1 MLQLNNQLQSE
12 QIGDLIAALSKAQAE
27 IEGAPFDK
35 KSHHNEYA
43 SYTSIRE
50 ACRLPLAKNGLAVT
64 HTLDIADG
72 KRVLVTQLS
81 HSSGQWMRSY
91 ICMPQ
96 EKETPQGM
104 GSAITYS
111 KRYALAA
118 LLAIYADNDDDGE
131 AAEGAYKNGS
141 TQKAAAPVNTE
152 TLSASQCE
160 AIRKAI
166 NGDFAYLNKI
176 VKEHKKDC
184 IEKVPASQFTHIMHL
199 IKMRAEEREY
209 AKTGS

>member
-1 MLQLNNQLQSE
+1 MSQLNQLQSE
-12 QIGDLIAALSKAQAE
+12 QIGDLVAALAKAQTD
-27 IEGAPFDK
+27 IEGAAFDK
-35 KSHHNEYA
+35 KSHHNAYA

-50 ACRLPLAKNGLAVT
+50 ACRLPLATNSLAIT
-64 HTLDIADG
+64 HTLDMADG
-72 KRVLVTQLS
+72 KRILVTQLS

-131 AAEGAYKNGS
+131 AAEAAFKGPS
-141 TQKAAAPVNTE
+141 TQKAPLPVNDAE
-152 TLSASQCE
+152 SLSAAQCE
-160 AIRKAI
+160 TIRKAI

-199 IKMRAEEREY
+199 IKMRVEERQY

>member
-1 MLQLNNQLQSE
+1 MSNHNPIQSE
-12 QIGDLIAALSKAQAE
+12 QIGDLVTALAKAQSE

-50 ACRLPLAKNGLAVT
+50 SCRLPLSRNSLAIT

-72 KRVLVTQLS
+72 KRVLITQLS

-131 AAEGAYKNGS
+131 VAESSYKATTN
-141 TQKAAAPVNTE
+141 QKPILHVANTE
-152 TLSASQCE
+152 CLSETQCE
-160 AIRKAI
+160 IIRKAI

-184 IEKVPASQFTHIMHL
+184 IEKVAASQFDHIMSM
-199 IKMRAEEREY
+199 IKLRKEERSY
-209 AKTGS
+209 ASVGS